1 MITETNQFGWIFT
14 LDEEKLRKIIA
25 GTVQELL
32 EQRDALARP
41 EKLYTTEEAANLL
54 NISKITLHRWK
65 DAGRIAPV
73 QVKGSRKLLYAES
86 EIKRVL
92 NGI

>member
-1 MITETNQFGWIFT
+1 MITETNQFGWLFT
-14 LDEEKLRKIIA
+14 LTEEKFKKLV
-25 GTVQELL
+25 GNTVKEIL

-41 EKLYTTEEAANLL
+41 EKLYTTAEAAALL

-86 EIKRVL
+86 ELKRVL

>member
-65 DAGRIAPV
+65 DAGRITPV

-86 EIKRVL
+86 EINRVL
-92 NGI
+92 NR

>member
-92 NGI
+92 NR

>member
-86 EIKRVL
+86 EINRVL
-92 NGI
+92 NR

>member
-1 MITETNQFGWIFT
+1 M
-14 LDEEKLRKIIA
+14 DEEKLRKIIA

-86 EIKRVL
+86 EINRVL
-92 NGI
+92 NR